1 MVRDALAVALA
12 VGVSGVAFGATST
25 ASGFSVAQTCA
36 MSLFVCTGASQFALV
51 GSVASGGSPVAAVAG
66 ALLLGARNTFYGV
79 RLADLLNLR
88 RAVRPVAAHM
98 VIDETTAVSLAQ
110 PDRRAARVGFTAT
123 AVALYAAWNATTLAG
138 AVGAGLIG
146 NTAAY
151 GLDAAVP
158 AAFLALLWPR
168 LAEGRDQRRTG
179 LIAAVIALA
188 ATPLLA
194 PGIPVLLALLA
205 IPAVVLTSR
214 RFGGGPGGS
223 NGSADGP
230 AEGPG
235 EGRVRGQADGRAG
248 RDGGRT
254 GRVA

>member
-1 MVRDALAVALA
+1 MRSVTTTLPTRGTGAVVRDALAVSLA
-12 VGVSGVAFGATST
+12 VGVSGVAFGATAT

-36 MSLFVCTGASQFALV
+36 LSLFVCTGASQFALV

-79 RLADLLNLR
+79 RLAELLRPRALLR
-88 RAVRPVAAHM
+88 PFAAHL
-98 VIDETTAVSLAQ
+98 VIDETTAVALAQ

-146 NTAAY
+146 DTTAY

-168 LAEGRDQRRTG
+168 LGEGREQRRTG
-179 LIAAVIALA
+179 LVAVLIALA

-194 PGIPVLLALLA
+194 PGVPVLLALLA
-205 IPAVVLTSR
+205 VPAVVL
-214 RFGGGPGGS
+214 
-223 NGSADGP
+223 A
-230 AEGPG
+230 A
-235 EGRVRGQADGRAG
+235 
-248 RDGGRT
+248 RT
-254 GRVA
+254 RKAR